1 MKEKAVAL
9 QYDNSKDNA
18 PKVTAKGDG
27 KTAQKIIQIAKEN
40 GVALK
45 KDEDLVE
52 LLSKVELDA
61 EVPPQMYKA
70 VAEVFTFL
78 YKITKSNSS

>member
-9 QYDNSKDNA
+9 KYEATKNSA
-18 PKVTAKGDG
+18 PQVVAKGEG
-27 KTAQKIIQIAKEN
+27 KSAQNIIKLAKEHD
-40 GVALK
+40 VPLK
-45 KDEDLVE
+45 KDENLVE

-70 VAEVFTFL
+70 VAEIFSFL
-78 YKITKSNSS
+78 YKLNKEK

>member
-1 MKEKAVAL
+1 MKKKAIAL
-9 QYDNSKDNA
+9 QYDNDKNNA
-18 PKVTAKGDG
+18 PKVIAKGEG

-40 GVALK
+40 DVRLK

-70 VAEVFTFL
+70 VAEIFSFL
-78 YKITKSNSS
+78 YKIT

>member
-9 QYDNSKDNA
+9 QYDNDKNNA
-18 PKVTAKGDG
+18 PKVIAKGEG
-27 KTAQKIIQIAKEN
+27 KTAQKIIQIAEEN
-40 GVALK
+40 GVTLK

-70 VAEVFTFL
+70 VAEVFSFL
-78 YKITKSNSS
+78 YKITKH

>member
-9 QYDNSKDNA
+9 QYDNDKNSA
-18 PKVTAKGDG
+18 PKVIAKGERKTAK
-27 KTAQKIIQIAKEN
+27 KIIQIAKEN
-40 GVALK
+40 GVRLK
-45 KDEDLVE
+45 KDEVLVE

-70 VAEVFTFL
+70 VAEIFSFL
-78 YKITKSNSS
+78 YKIT

>member
-9 QYDNSKDNA
+9 KYNKKKNNA
-18 PKVTAKGDG
+18 PLVTAKGEG
-27 KTAQKIIQIAKEN
+27 RTAQKIIQIAKES

-52 LLSKVELDA
+52 LLSKVELDK

-70 VAEVFTFL
+70 VAEIFTFL
-78 YKITKSNSS
+78 YKITKK